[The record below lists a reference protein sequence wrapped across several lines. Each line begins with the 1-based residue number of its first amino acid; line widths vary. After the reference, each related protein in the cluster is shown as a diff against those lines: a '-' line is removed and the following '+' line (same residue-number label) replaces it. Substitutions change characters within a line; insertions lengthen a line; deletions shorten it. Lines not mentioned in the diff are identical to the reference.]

1 MITALLVI
9 SLPTIVFA
17 LILIFDEYLSNDDD
31 K

>member
-17 LILIFDEYLSNDDD
+17 LILILDEYLPNDDD
-31 K
+31 N